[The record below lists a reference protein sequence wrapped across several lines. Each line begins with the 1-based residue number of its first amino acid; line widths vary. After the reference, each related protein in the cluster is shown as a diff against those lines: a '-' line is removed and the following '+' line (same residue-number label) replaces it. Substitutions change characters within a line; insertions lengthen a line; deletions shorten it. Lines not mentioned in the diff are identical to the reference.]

1 MQRKAALADLER
13 IFVRQLA
20 RLRYDVILA
29 KGCEISRDRESR
41 LTYAVVNLLNAWSN
55 FVRAFYLSCVFG
67 TRTKSVVKVCSVNPF
82 PDLNTAIGFAIK
94 QFSPHASPNV
104 AGIWHRRNEPPWH
117 DPNTLLRLATS
128 LNFQNQGKIQAAL
141 SLNVR
146 VFLDLPVVRN
156 FYAHR
161 NQGTL
166 EAAQR
171 VASQYGIPS
180 NYRASQFLFT
190 NPLKRPQPVVFEW
203 IDELQI
209 SADYLCD

>member
-13 IFVRQLA
+13 IFVRQLG

-29 KGCEISRDRESR
+29 KGCQTSRDHESR
-41 LTYAVVNLLNAWSN
+41 MTFAVLNLLNSWAN
-55 FVRAFYLSCVFG
+55 FVRAFYLSCAFG
-67 TRTKSVVKVCSVNPF
+67 ARTKSAIKVLPAKPF
-82 PDLNTAIGFAIK
+82 PDSNTAIGFAIK
-94 QFSPHASPNV
+94 QFTPYATPNV

-117 DPNTLLRLATS
+117 DPNTLLRLAKL
-128 LNFQNQGKIQAAL
+128 LNLQNQAKIQAAL

-171 VASQYGIPS
+171 MASQYGIPS